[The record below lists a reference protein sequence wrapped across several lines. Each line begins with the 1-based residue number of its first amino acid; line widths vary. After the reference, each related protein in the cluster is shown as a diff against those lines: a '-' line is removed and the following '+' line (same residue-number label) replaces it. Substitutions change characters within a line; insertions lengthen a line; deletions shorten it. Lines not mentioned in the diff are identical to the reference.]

1 MSRINLTEQ
10 SDQELS
16 LLVFN
21 DEDLYNMRKRKDF
34 IDLLRVYFV
43 FTDAQLKVLE
53 ADLAEDSNND

>member
-1 MSRINLTEQ
+1 MIPLDLSKE

-21 DEDLYNMRKRKDF
+21 TEDLYRMRKRKDF